1 MRIAVIGGG
10 ASGMVTAYLLDK
22 QGHHVTVFERQPM
35 LGGHIRTLNKN
46 VQPNQSDCNEM
57 LESGVLEFPTVFHHF
72 VALMQELG
80 VELEPIR
87 VGSALFP
94 KDGIPFFSKVTNEN
108 NYTGIQRLIEY
119 LRFDTLHA
127 RSVGLWLK
135 TRFAQ
140 MEDFYAQP
148 LSQYVNN
155 QSISNTWLKLLTMYS
170 YSMPFELIDNFP
182 AEMAMPMLRD
192 YLSVKWLRIKGGVYS
207 YIEKILERFKGEVL
221 LNVEIVNIERSPDGV
236 KIKRSASGGSASLRS
251 RSVSQTDAPRSLL
264 PRSGT
269 LSQDEIQEF
278 DKVVFATPPDQVM
291 ALLADPTDA
300 EIKRFSGWK
309 ANYATTTIHTDSSMY
324 DHYHIHH
331 PSEFDFFQTDTR
343 WGYNSYLNQL
353 CGISSPQ
360 HYFLSFQLEG
370 LITRDRIIHTQE
382 HHTPLY
388 TTESFRYRD
397 EVVATNGEN
406 NTYYAGAY
414 LGDGLHEG
422 AIASAFR
429 VAQLIGSPLAL
440 SISGFND
447 KNTNTLRLAKT

>member
-1 MRIAVIGGG
+1 MRIAIIGGG

-46 VQPNQSDCNEM
+46 VKPNQSDCNEM
-57 LESGVLEFPTVFHHF
+57 LESGVLEFPTVFYSF

-94 KDGIPFFSKVTNEN
+94 KDGSPFFSKVTIEN
-108 NYTGIQRLIEY
+108 NYKGIKGFIEY
-119 LRFDTLHA
+119 LRFDTIHT
-127 RSVGLWLK
+127 RSLGLWLK
-135 TRFAQ
+135 TQFAQ
-140 MEDFYAQP
+140 MEDFYNQP

-155 QSISNTWLKLLTMYS
+155 KSISNTWLKLLTMYS

-182 AEMAMPMLRD
+182 AEMGIPMLRD
-192 YLSVKWLRIKGGVYS
+192 YLAVKWLRIKGGVYS
-207 YIEKILERFKGEVL
+207 YIEKILERFQGEVL
-221 LNVEIVNIERSPDGV
+221 LNVEIANISRSLDGV
-236 KIKRSASGGSASLRS
+236 IIQRSASGGSASL
-251 RSVSQTDAPRSLL
+251 SQ
-264 PRSGT
+264 G
-269 LSQDEIQEF
+269 EIQEF
-278 DKVVFATPPDQVM
+278 DKVVFATPPDQVI
-291 ALLADPTDA
+291 ALLADPTEA
-300 EIKRFSGWK
+300 EIKRFSDWK
-309 ANYATTTIHTDSSMY
+309 ANYATTTIHTDTSMY
-324 DHYHIHH
+324 DRHHIHH
-331 PSEFDFFQTDTR
+331 PSEFDFFQTDTQ

-360 HYFLSFQLEG
+360 NYFLSFQLER
-370 LITRDRIIHTQE
+370 LIDPDRIIHTQK

-429 VAQLIGSPLAL
+429 VAQLIGSPLAV

-447 KNTNTLRLAKT
+447 GNADTVNIAADTAGIGKYLTHPRSHRS

>member
-22 QGHHVTVFERQPM
+22 QGHHITVFERQPM

-46 VQPNQSDCNEM
+46 VKPNQSDCNEM
-57 LESGVLEFPTVFHHF
+57 LESGVLEFPTVFHNF

-94 KDGIPFFSKVTNEN
+94 KDGSPFFSKVTNEN
-108 NYTGIQRLIEY
+108 NYTGIQRFIEY
-119 LRFDTLHA
+119 LRFDTIHT
-127 RSVGLWLK
+127 RSLGLWLK

-140 MEDFYAQP
+140 MEDFYNRP

-182 AEMAMPMLRD
+182 AEMGIPMLRD
-192 YLSVKWLRIKGGVYS
+192 YLAVKWLRIKGGVYS
-207 YIEKILERFKGEVL
+207 YIEKILERFQGEVL
-221 LNVEIVNIERSPDGV
+221 LNVEIVNISRSPDGV
-236 KIKRSASGGSASLRS
+236 IIQRSQA
-251 RSVSQTDAPRSLL
+251 
-264 PRSGT
+264 
-269 LSQDEIQEF
+269 EIQEF
-278 DKVVFATPPDQVM
+278 DKVVFATPPDQVI
-291 ALLADPTDA
+291 ALLADPTEA
-300 EIKRFSGWK
+300 EIKRFSDWK
-309 ANYATTTIHTDSSMY
+309 ANYATTTIHTDIFMY
-324 DHYHIHH
+324 DHHHIHH
-331 PSEFDFFQTDTR
+331 PSEFDFFQTDTQ
-343 WGYNSYLNQL
+343 WGYNSCLNQL

-360 HYFLSFQLEG
+360 HYFLSFQLEE
-370 LITRDRIIHTQE
+370 LIAKDRIIHTQE

-397 EVVATNGEN
+397 EVVTTNGEN

-429 VAQLIGSPLAL
+429 VAQLIGSPLAV

-447 KNTNTLRLAKT
+447 GNADTVEIAADTAGIGKYLTHPRSHRS

>member
-10 ASGMVTAYLLDK
+10 ASGMATAYLLDK

-57 LESGVLEFPTVFHHF
+57 LESGVLEFPTVFHNF

-87 VGSALFP
+87 IGSALFP
-94 KDGIPFFSKVTNEN
+94 KDGSHFLSRVTIEN
-108 NYTGIQRLIEY
+108 NYTGIQRFIEY
-119 LRFDTLHA
+119 LRFDILHA
-127 RSVGLWLK
+127 RSLGLWLK

-140 MEDFYAQP
+140 MEDFYEQP
-148 LSQYVNN
+148 LSQYLNN

-182 AEMAMPMLRD
+182 AEMAIPMLRD
-192 YLSVKWLRIKGGVYS
+192 YLAVKWLRIKGGVYS
-207 YIEKILERFKGEVL
+207 YIEKILQRFQGEVL
-221 LNVEIVNIERSPDGV
+221 LNVEIANIERSPDGV
-236 KIKRSASGGSASLRS
+236 KIERLQG
-251 RSVSQTDAPRSLL
+251 
-264 PRSGT
+264 
-269 LSQDEIQEF
+269 EIQEF

-300 EIKRFSGWK
+300 EIKRFSDWK
-309 ANYATTTIHTDSSMY
+309 ANYVTTTIHTDTSMY
-324 DHYHIHH
+324 DNHHIQH
-331 PSEFDFFQTDTR
+331 PSEFDFFQTDTQ

-353 CGISSPQ
+353 CGISPPL
-360 HYFLSFQLEG
+360 HYFLSFQIEG
-370 LITRDRIIHTQE
+370 LIAKNRIIHTQK

-422 AIASAFR
+422 AITSAFR

-447 KNTNTLRLAKT
+447 KNTNTLIRPKIAIPSLRNATRSLLGRRSTAGVSILKK